1 MIAIAPIARGRFTIV
16 SPMRSAVIC
25 IVWRWLSMIHNMI
38 GADVRALVLRSA
50 ASLMIGAGLAGCLGS
65 GGDSAP
71 ASNGY
76 SEPVITIAGSAT
88 PANVQAQPTTTSD
101 AARFADQ
108 TSFGANEAS
117 VAEVERKGPALALEE
132 QFVKPGMGLQVMGAV
147 PVDPAQQCPS
157 GSAATCERDYYTAFH
172 LQKQFFWNAVHGA
185 DQLRQRVAF
194 ALSQI
199 IVVSANTID
208 PAYANRNF
216 QQMLQV
222 NAFGNYRN
230 ILLETTLSPVMGA
243 YLNMVNNVR
252 ADPARGT
259 EPNENYARE
268 LLQLFSVGEY
278 LLNPDGT
285 RQLDGQG
292 NPISTY
298 DQDTIENFARVFTGW
313 TYPPR
318 PGAASRFPNPQY
330 FDGRMVAFAA
340 QHDTGAKTLLSGA
353 ALPAGQTPEKDVEDA
368 ISNVFNHPNVGPYI
382 GKQLIQF
389 LVTSNP
395 SPQYVARVTTS
406 FNNNGQGVRGDM
418 KAVLRAILLDAEARG
433 NPSADANYGKLRE
446 PVLLMTGLVRALNG
460 SSDGVY
466 LRGRAA
472 AMGQLPYESP
482 TVFNFYPPD
491 YIAPDTDVLGPQFKI
506 MQTGTI
512 LARSNFAHDLLLAR
526 AEVVVPSTTVLGATG
541 TRTTS
546 STFNTL
552 AATPAALV
560 DRLSVLFCN
569 NCLSAQEKA
578 VIVQAVSG
586 IGATEAARRV
596 RTAVYLVVTSAQYQV
611 SN

>member
-1 MIAIAPIARGRFTIV
+1 MIQIMTCARVRTRGLSRAIALATSV
-16 SPMRSAVIC
+16 A
-25 IVWRWLSMIHNMI
+25 
-38 GADVRALVLRSA
+38 
-50 ASLMIGAGLAGCLGS
+50 LAGCLGS
-65 GGDSAP
+65 GGGGDAAP
-71 ASNGY
+71 ASNGNT
-76 SEPVITIAGSAT
+76 EPVVTIAGGTAPT
-88 PANVQAQPTTTSD
+88 NMQARPTTASD
-101 AARFADQ
+101 ATRFADQ
-108 TSFGANEAS
+108 TSFGATETS
-117 VAEVERKGPALALEE
+117 VAEIQQKGPELALEE
-132 QFVKPGMGLQVMGAV
+132 QLVKPGMGLQAMGAV

-199 IVVSANTID
+199 VVVSANTIE

-230 ILLETTLSPVMGA
+230 ILLEATLSPVMGA
-243 YLNMVNNVR
+243 YLNMVNNVK
-252 ADPARGT
+252 ADPVRGT

-278 LLNPDGT
+278 LLNADGT

-292 NPISTY
+292 NPINTY
-298 DQDTIENFARVFTGW
+298 DQDVIENFARVFTGW

-318 PGAASRFPNPQY
+318 PGAVSRFPNAQY
-330 FDGRMVAFAA
+330 FEGRMVAFAA
-340 QHDTGAKTLLSGA
+340 QHDIGAKTLLGGA
-353 ALPAGQTPEKDVEDA
+353 VLPAGQTPEKDVDDA
-368 ISNVFNHPNVGPYI
+368 VNNVFNHPNTGPYI

-395 SPQYVARVTTS
+395 SPQYVARVS
-406 FNNNGQGVRGDM
+406 AAFNNNGQGVRGDM

-433 NPSADANYGKLRE
+433 NPSTDPNYGKLRE

-460 SSDGVY
+460 NSDGVY

-491 YIAPDTDVLGPQFKI
+491 YMAPSTDVLGPQFKI

-512 LARSNFAHDLLLAR
+512 LSRTNFAHDLLLAR
-526 AEVVVPSTTVLGATG
+526 AEVVVPSTTVSGATG
-541 TRTTS
+541 TRTS
-546 STFNTL
+546 SSIFNTL
-552 AATPAALV
+552 AANPVALV

-569 NCLSAQEKA
+569 NGLTAQEKA
-578 VIVQAVSG
+578 AIVPAVTA
-586 IGATEAARRV
+586 IPATEVARRV
-596 RTAVYLVVTSAQYQV
+596 RTAIYLVVTSAQYQV